1 MNTNTNLKVKTLL
14 ECIKTTQWH
23 DQAKSEYNIGIY
35 RRGID
40 TIHDKI
46 FELTALASNELDS
59 GRRDSDRLISLYKDM
74 ICRASEIVAELHS
87 ETEEPVDEPA
97 NEPANEPAKQPVL
110 NKIDGVSVEGEYK
123 GFKFGE
129 KVDSKNIYTDEV
141 DRLTEE
147 LDDMTK
153 EPTMSKNARRQ
164 Q

>member
-1 MNTNTNLKVKTLL
+1 MNTNTNLKVRTLL

-46 FELTALASNELDS
+46 FELTVLASNELDS

-74 ICRASEIVAELHS
+74 ICRASEIVAELRSELRS
-87 ETEEPVDEPA
+87 ETEEVD
-97 NEPANEPAKQPVL
+97 EPAKQPETEPML
-110 NKIDGVSVEGEYK
+110 NQIDGVSVEGEYK
-123 GFKFGE
+123 GLKFGE
-129 KVDSKNIYTDEV
+129 KVDAKNIYTDEV

>member
-1 MNTNTNLKVKTLL
+1 MNTNTNLKVRTLL

-87 ETEEPVDEPA
+87 ETEEVAGPE
-97 NEPANEPAKQPVL
+97 KQPQPEPPEVETML
-110 NKIDGVSVEGEYK
+110 NQIDGVSVEGEYK

-129 KVDSKNIYTDEV
+129 KVDAKNIYTDEV